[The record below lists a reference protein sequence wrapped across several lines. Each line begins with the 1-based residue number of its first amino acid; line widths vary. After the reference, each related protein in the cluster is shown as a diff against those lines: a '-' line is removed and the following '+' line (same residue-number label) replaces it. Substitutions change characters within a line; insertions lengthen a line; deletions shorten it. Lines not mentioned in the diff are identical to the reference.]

1 MEKSDSWE
9 GSPTLSNLDMDHFR
23 IRKRKHMQ
31 TNAKKGRFFNIC
43 ALQLCMVYLP
53 FMLNQLRSLG
63 VPLSLSHINT
73 HLIIRHYTHKNV
85 LYVYTFGHHLAS
97 LGQYPPGM
105 LHGVSRN
112 AGLSK
117 ALSRA
122 WAQERIFSGG
132 TPGLPQLRGWVEP
145 TKRFSDRRTPGNNG
159 PRSVQ
164 KVPKDQRHQIN
175 K

>member
-73 HLIIRHYTHKNV
+73 HLIIRHYTHKKK
-85 LYVYTFGHHLAS
+85 LCIHIWASFGIIGS
-97 LGQYPPGM
+97 IP
-105 LHGVSRN
+105 SRN
-112 AGLSK
+112 ASRCFTECWFVQGALTRLGAGTDLLRGNAWLTSAEGLS
-117 ALSRA
+117 
-122 WAQERIFSGG
+122 
-132 TPGLPQLRGWVEP
+132 
-145 TKRFSDRRTPGNNG
+145 
-159 PRSVQ
+159 
-164 KVPKDQRHQIN
+164 
-175 K
+175 

>member
-73 HLIIRHYTHKNV
+73 HLIIRHYTHKKKFM
-85 LYVYTFGHHLAS
+85 YTHLGIIWHHWVNTL
-97 LGQYPPGM
+97 QECFTVFHGM
-105 LHGVSRN
+105 LVCPRRSHALGRRN
-112 AGLSK
+112 GSSQGERLAYLS
-117 ALSRA
+117 
-122 WAQERIFSGG
+122 
-132 TPGLPQLRGWVEP
+132 
-145 TKRFSDRRTPGNNG
+145 
-159 PRSVQ
+159 
-164 KVPKDQRHQIN
+164 
-175 K
+175 